1 MTFLSLVIVLALVQ
15 WWGSGGPLQRDG
27 WFYRWVDTLSG
38 RLPAGLPAGLPA
50 WLSALLVLAV
60 PVLLLALLVALIHYW
75 QAHLWLLLVNI
86 PVLLYSLGRGRFT
99 DAVHAYIEAAHT
111 DDSVK
116 AAHILDTQNLDPQL
130 RADTREDGWQALHQ
144 EALRVFSY
152 RGFERMFAVLFWFIL
167 LGAPGALAYRLL
179 MLYWSHLLD
188 NNHPFATRLAGWVA
202 VVEWPAARLMGVTW
216 ALVGNFEYCMRQ
228 WRDQWWQVRHTPVF
242 LAASLRGALG
252 APGPGEEAAPLN
264 ARPGV
269 EPGYSLALLE
279 SLLPMFSRALLA
291 WVFAVAVI
299 TLLH

>member
-15 WWGSGGPLQRDG
+15 WWGSGGPLQWDG
-27 WFYRWVDTLSG
+27 WFYRWINALTG
-38 RLPAGLPAGLPA
+38 RLPAGLPG
-50 WLSALLVLAV
+50 WLLALLVVAL
-60 PVLLLALLVALIHYW
+60 PVVLLALLVALIHYW

-86 PVLLYSLGRGRFT
+86 PVLLFSLGRGRYT
-99 DAVHAYIEAAHT
+99 DAVHAYIEAAHA

-116 AAHILDTQNLDPQL
+116 AAHILDEQNLDPGL
-130 RADTREDGWQALHQ
+130 RAETRDDSWQALHN

-179 MLYWSHLLD
+179 VLYWSHLLEH
-188 NNHPFATRLAGWVA
+188 NQPFAARLGHWVT

-228 WRDQWWQVRHTPVF
+228 WRDQWWQVKQTPVF

-252 APGPGEEAAPLN
+252 AVDSEEEEVTPLN
-264 ARPGV
+264 ARPVV

-279 SLLPMFSRALLA
+279 NLLPMFSRALLT
-291 WVFAVAVI
+291 WVFAVAMI
-299 TLLH
+299 TLLR